1 MKEVWKPVPGYESL
15 YLVSNMGRIKSL
27 PRLVSQK
34 YRPHM
39 TRETVLRPQTR
50 RHGYLSVWLYR
61 DGTKRQESVHRI
73 VAEVFC
79 EKLPGR
85 NEVNHINED
94 KQDNRAENLEWCTHK
109 ANVNSGTV
117 QRRRSERIINNPARS
132 KKIAQITLE
141 GKLVRVWPSLA
152 EASRNGFASGN
163 ISKCARGSSQYSHA
177 YGYLWRYVT

>member
-61 DGTKRQESVHRI
+61 CGAKRQESVHRI
-73 VAEVFC
+73 VAEAFC

-94 KQDNRAENLEWCTHK
+94 KQDNRAENLEWCTRSENMR
-109 ANVNSGTV
+109 AGTV
-117 QRRRSERIINNPARS
+117 QRRHSEHATNNPLTS
-132 KKIAQITLE
+132 KKIAQITKDGE
-141 GKLVRVWPSLA
+141 LVRIWPSLQ
-152 EASRNGFASGN
+152 EAGRNGFAAGN
-163 ISKCARGSSQYSHA
+163 ICRCANGDSGYSHA